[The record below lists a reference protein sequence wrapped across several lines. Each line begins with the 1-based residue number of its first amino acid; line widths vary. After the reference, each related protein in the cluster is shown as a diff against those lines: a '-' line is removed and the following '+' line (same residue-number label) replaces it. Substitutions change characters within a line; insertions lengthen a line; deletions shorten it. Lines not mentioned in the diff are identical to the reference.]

1 MNSDEWMD
9 RTTRNRCI
17 KNISGARQIYVR
29 VRDDEKV
36 EDNELE
42 LAFRWHPTTIQSVRY
57 LFFVFLGKKFEI
69 IKKYYHITFAIG
81 KFFHIF
87 VF

>member
-42 LAFRWHPTTIQSVRY
+42 QTGISKASDDNSIGEIS
-57 LFFVFLGKKFEI
+57 FFCISWKK
-69 IKKYYHITFAIG
+69 
-81 KFFHIF
+81 
-87 VF
+87 V